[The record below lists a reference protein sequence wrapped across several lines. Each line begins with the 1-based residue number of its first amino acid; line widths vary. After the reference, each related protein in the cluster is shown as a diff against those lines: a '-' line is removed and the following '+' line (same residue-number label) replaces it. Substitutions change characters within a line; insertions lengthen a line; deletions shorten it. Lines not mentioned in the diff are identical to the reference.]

1 MSNLLGVISWLAN
14 PQDIHHSVFSSSA
27 YFARPIR
34 CAFHVPFDSRTDVG
48 VDWWYSI
55 TSCIGWPRNRA
66 FRGSSFLAQK
76 ALPGC
81 HITHARAPSLVRH
94 WHHPRQVG
102 AAQRLSIYVLLRS
115 VGDGREEQGTSQV
128 YLRGAASSLCAILVS
143 IIFSQTGKE
152 GKERDDNA
160 QPRAVLGAR
169 SGDQC
174 AQGRVRPQRGD
185 VIAQHREHLPPARG
199 MLSCSAASTSVGS
212 LHPVVPLHAT
222 VFSALRAGE
231 AERADPALDPEL
243 GGIEDSASERE
254 LEVRG
259 TEAAAECGG
268 NGVKGCE
275 AQVRC
280 RCGAR
285 CAGRGRESDGRREG
299 DV

>member
-1 MSNLLGVISWLAN
+1 MHRMAKESSISGAKSTSWV
-14 PQDIHHSVFSSSA
+14 PHHS
-27 YFARPIR
+27 
-34 CAFHVPFDSRTDVG
+34 C
-48 VDWWYSI
+48 
-55 TSCIGWPRNRA
+55 
-66 FRGSSFLAQK
+66 
-76 ALPGC
+76 
-81 HITHARAPSLVRH
+81 ARAISRAPLAPPQTSRH
-94 WHHPRQVG
+94 PPHALCVAPCDTAKVG
-102 AAQRLSIYVLLRS
+102 AAQRLSIY
-115 VGDGREEQGTSQV
+115 EQGTSQV
-128 YLRGAASSLCAILVS
+128 YLRGAASSLCAILGS

-160 QPRAVLGAR
+160 QPRAAPGAR

-174 AQGRVRPQRGD
+174 AQGRVRPQRRD
-185 VIAQHREHLPPARG
+185 VIAQHREHLRRLIHPFVPLHAVAFSASAG

-280 RCGAR
+280 RCGGA
-285 CAGRGRESDGRREG
+285 SDGRREG

>member
-14 PQDIHHSVFSSSA
+14 PQDIYHSVFSSSA

-34 CAFHVPFDSRTDVG
+34 CAFHAPFDSRTDVG
-48 VDWWYSI
+48 VDWW
-55 TSCIGWPRNRA
+55 NRA

-174 AQGRVRPQRGD
+174 AQGRVRPQRSD
-185 VIAQHREHLPPARG
+185 VIAQHREHLRRLIHPFVPLHAAAFSASAG
-199 MLSCSAASTSVGS
+199 MFSCSAASTSVGS
-212 LHPVVPLHAT
+212 LHPVVPLRAT

-243 GGIEDSASERE
+243 GRIEDSASERE
-254 LEVRG
+254 LE
-259 TEAAAECGG
+259 
-268 NGVKGCE
+268 GCE

-285 CAGRGRESDGRREG
+285 CAVRGRESDGRREG

>member
-14 PQDIHHSVFSSSA
+14 PQDIHHSVSSSSA
-27 YFARPIR
+27 YYARPIQ
-34 CAFHVPFDSRTDVG
+34 
-48 VDWWYSI
+48 W
-55 TSCIGWPRNRA
+55 NRA

-102 AAQRLSIYVLLRS
+102 ATQRLSIYLLLRS
-115 VGDGREEQGTSQV
+115 VGDGREEQGTSQ
-128 YLRGAASSLCAILVS
+128 AILVS
-143 IIFSQTGKE
+143 IIVSQTRKE
-152 GKERDDNA
+152 GKERDDNT
-160 QPRAVLGAR
+160 QPRVVLVAR

-174 AQGRVRPQRGD
+174 AQGRVRPQHGD
-185 VIAQHREHLPPARG
+185 VIAQHREHLRRLIHPFVPLHAAAFSASAG
-199 MLSCSAASTSVGS
+199 MLSRSAASTSVGS
-212 LHPVVPLHAT
+212 LHPV
-222 VFSALRAGE
+222 

-243 GGIEDSASERE
+243 GVIEDSASERE
-254 LEVRG
+254 LEVCG
-259 TEAAAECGG
+259 TEVAAERGG
-268 NGVKGCE
+268 DGVKGCE

-285 CAGRGRESDGRREG
+285 CAVRGRESDGRREC